1 MPTFQLHTVYSPWY
15 FLLCLALGI
24 GAAWYLYRGNSG
36 PWQRGV
42 KWVLAFLRATL
53 LTLIAFLFLE
63 PYTRIIKQ
71 EELKP
76 TVVLAVDNSQSIQ
89 LFTAAQTL
97 TQTLQGLDGLQQRLQ
112 KKGLR
117 VEVRSMT
124 SNDSLATAS
133 LPETKFTAATSNLH
147 SLLQQSQE
155 AFRDQNLV
163 ATVLVSDGVHNL
175 GPTPTYQSYR
185 SKIYP
190 IALGDTVPKKDVV
203 LTEVEYNKINYSG
216 TSFPI
221 KVTVQHSG
229 YTGANATVLLQENG
243 KTLLRKSLALPRSGR
258 TETTF
263 LLSSSTL
270 GKKHYEVVVQPLA
283 QEFTQVNNRRHVYL
297 EVVKGKLNILLAA
310 AAPHPDIKALRAA
323 LATNPLLNVEVVLGP
338 FQTPRFKERYD
349 AAILHQIPSMSGTG
363 NDWLRRLR
371 DGKVPTLYVLGAQTN
386 MAAFNGLQAGVQFPG
401 AIGQYDEVQPVL
413 NTKFQRFSTEP
424 LAKTRIPAWPPA
436 VVPFGN
442 WSLSAGTEIILHQQ
456 VGTVRTT
463 KPLLV
468 YKASAPVPGAV
479 LLTDGSWQWRLTE
492 AADHGIPQIYD
503 GLMTHVVQL
512 LANRR
517 DQKRLHVYPIKDV
530 VGVTEEPVI
539 QADAFNAVQ
548 EEIFGQKVFLTLTHD
563 GGKKTQHQ
571 FEHVQGGDG
580 LRLGTLPAGVYRF
593 TASATVENKLYRDS
607 GEFIVE
613 QQQLEAL
620 SSLANHTLLDQL
632 AQRSQTRLYYPT
644 QLQQLEK
651 ELTDANFKTI
661 LRSKEEEKDLM
672 EQLWFY
678 FLILGIALSEWTL
691 RRYFGKL

>member
-24 GAAWYLYRGNSG
+24 AAAWYLYRGDSG
-36 PWQRGV
+36 PWPRGI
-42 KWVLAFLRATL
+42 KWVLAALRAL
-53 LTLIAFLFLE
+53 LITLISFLLLE

-76 TVVLAVDNSQSIQ
+76 TVVLAVDNSQSVK
-89 LFTAAQTL
+89 LFTSAPIL
-97 TQTLQGLDGLQQRLQ
+97 TQTLQGLEGLAERLRG
-112 KKGLR
+112 KGLR
-117 VEVRSMT
+117 VEVQT
-124 SNDSLATAS
+124 LTANDSIENVALPKTSFSAS
-133 LPETKFTAATSNLH
+133 TTNLH
-147 SLLQQSQE
+147 DLLDQSDKAYGQE
-155 AFRDQNLV
+155 NLV

-175 GPTPTYQSYR
+175 GPTPTYQFYKG
-185 SKIYP
+185 KIFP
-190 IALGDTVPKKDVV
+190 VALGDTIPKKDV
-203 LTEVEYNKINYSG
+203 LLADVEYNKINYSG

-221 KVTVQHSG
+221 KVSVQHSG
-229 YTGANATVLLQENG
+229 YTGTNATVLLQENG
-243 KTLLRKSLALPRSGR
+243 KTLLRKNLTLPRSGR

-263 LLSSSTL
+263 QLSTSQL

-283 QEFTQVNNRRHVYL
+283 KEFTQVNNRRHAYL

-310 AAPHPDIKALRAA
+310 AAPHPDIKALRSA

-338 FQTPRFKERYD
+338 FQTPKFKEKYD
-349 AAILHQIPSMSGTG
+349 AAVLHQIPSLSGSG
-363 NDWLRRLR
+363 NDWLRQLR
-371 DGKVPTLYVLGAQTN
+371 AGKVPTFYVLGAQTN
-386 MAAFNGLQAGVQFPG
+386 MAAFNALQAGVQFPG
-401 AIGQYDEVQPVL
+401 AVGQYDEVQPLL
-413 NTKFQRFSTEP
+413 NARFQRFSTEP

-436 VVPFGN
+436 FVPFGN
-442 WSLSAGTEIILHQQ
+442 WSLSAGTEVILHQQ
-456 VGTVRTT
+456 VGTVRTS

-468 YKASAPVPGAV
+468 YKSSAPVPGAV

-517 DQKRLHVYPIKDV
+517 DQKRLHVYPVKDV

-548 EEIFGQKVFLTLTHD
+548 EEIFGQKVSLTLTHE

-571 FEHVQGGDG
+571 FEHVQGGEG
-580 LRLGTLPAGVYRF
+580 LRLGALPAGVYRF
-593 TASATVENKLYRDS
+593 SASAQVENKLYRDS
-607 GEFIVE
+607 GEFIIE

-632 AQRSQTRLYYPT
+632 AQRSQTRLYYPA
-644 QLQQLEK
+644 QLAQLEK
-651 ELTDANFKTI
+651 DLTDANFKTI
-661 LRSKEEEKDLM
+661 LRSKDEEKDLM

-678 FLILGIALSEWTL
+678 FLILGIALSEWAL
-691 RRYFGKL
+691 RRFYGKL